1 MKLELASANEN
12 LLHVERVL
20 TELALV
26 NLESTMGLQ
35 RRIRS
40 KVSTVNKRVARVV
53 GWGGGWGEELMRGG
67 AGGGWWSVVGGWWCD
82 GWMSLAQRTKMAAV
96 GARLTSCPLP
106 PQGSDLTNWTARRLG
121 LSKRLMKFETDGE
134 RLE

>member
-67 AGGGWWSVVGGWWCD
+67 AGVVGGQW
-82 GWMSLAQRTKMAAV
+82 LVV
-96 GARLTSCPLP
+96 GGA
-106 PQGSDLTNWTARRLG
+106 
-121 LSKRLMKFETDGE
+121 TDGCHW
-134 RLE
+134 RNAPRWRPSALG